1 MDSLRTAQ
9 SYTDTTLLECN
20 RVFSEEYRAG
30 NQTQPALFTNKTTPI
45 HLSAGDEISLH
56 SGFISEVGA
65 GGEVIE
71 ITGKSNNASYS
82 IESTSFTFID
92 PIDNIGNAYP
102 LEDHKI
108 IKAETVTKN
117 YFIQDN
123 KATVSIS
130 FYTNLNGNC
139 TIFLPRSFDK
149 QYDLGAQANLYDDNW
164 SSADSKEMG
173 QVENIDLFRITC
185 NADVQEIFIPVPDPA
200 TKLGFPQD
208 CSRMKIYVKDETAY
222 FADPSTISNRKYYNV
237 SSTVPYDPLQ
247 YKYIPYK
254 KEIEF
259 ELDVGYDT
267 PSNIANTITTKM
279 NKIVNVETL
288 SASKIAQ
295 NYHSNA
301 YSKISES
308 ETYQTFFCANENTFS
323 KEYHDAYYKSPSASN
338 VWNASSMGYL
348 AAHSYI
354 AVKRPEFFE
363 TGRALVRDDNNGY
376 GFTIKTAIPTADFG
390 VAVIVTNNEWD
401 EVSEGKLVLDR
412 IKDFFKA
419 QKLYPELLDA
429 KKNCAPYKDVTTD
442 ISASNA
448 RLFHINGS
456 LISNQTDIG
465 LVGSNLSASNQT
477 NQCSRP
483 LFVYFDEKLE
493 DTYTDGVD
501 ESNLCY
507 GFAKNVGGY
516 IAFTTEKLGGIPDS
530 YNNDNGLTFGLL
542 SGENIE
548 ESRPFGYD
556 WHSSGY
562 GNVHCILY
570 SGYLGTSASDIVG
583 GGSNDVVYNA
593 DISSTNASFYYLSPY
608 INYTYLGANSPLFNF
623 DTVSN
628 RFSWSYLHSP
638 EKLGANYLA
647 GLNASAYVYPDDA
660 SNEVY
665 KINPV
670 ATAFSYTPDMKPYDV
685 QLRDILTV
693 QSFTSNRNF
702 KRWSIID
709 SNSGIFLDSFGQG
722 YSKQSFKDT
731 LWSILGFS
739 YEQLYPTNPDNI
751 QKRIDS
757 ISDPNMTLI
766 TTNADITSAQ
776 IANETVNIFGNQM
789 FTGQIPTIFIGSKT
803 KTDAFLNPVTVNC
816 ESAVIKA
823 DNLPKKTTRPYFI
836 VRTSLLGEPTFQG
849 GINSNEL
856 YPVIAVV
863 NKINGYSD
871 FFSQDQNQINYTI
884 TKPMTISQITTSIH
898 DPDQKFSSVD
908 DNSSIIYKINRQ
920 RQQPNLAETILQQTI
935 KK

>member
-30 NQTQPALFTNKTTPI
+30 NQSQPALFTNKTTPI
-45 HLSAGDEISLH
+45 HLSAGDQISLH

-92 PIDNIGNAYP
+92 PIDNIGNPYP

-108 IKAETVTKN
+108 IKAETVIKN

-149 QYDLGAQANLYDDNW
+149 QYVLGAEADLYDKNW
-164 SSADSKEMG
+164 SDPDNKEMG
-173 QVENIDLFRITC
+173 QVENIDLFRLIC
-185 NADVQEIFIPVPDPA
+185 NADIQEIYLPVPSSA

-222 FADPSTISNRKYYNV
+222 FADPSTISNRKYYNA

-288 SASKIAQ
+288 SASKITD

-301 YSKISES
+301 YSKVSES
-308 ETYQTFFCANENTFS
+308 ETYKTFFCANENTFS
-323 KEYHDAYYKSPSASN
+323 KVYHDAYYKSPSASN

-348 AAHSYI
+348 AAHTYI
-354 AVKRPEFFE
+354 GVKRPEFFE
-363 TGRALVRDDNNGY
+363 SGRDILGSNNNGY
-376 GFTIKTAIPTADFG
+376 GLTLKTAITKAGRETA
-390 VAVIVTNNEWD
+390 IIQTNNHWD
-401 EVSEGKLVLDR
+401 TVIDGRLLLDR
-412 IKDFFKA
+412 INDFFNS
-419 QKLYPELLDA
+419 QKLYPELLDKA
-429 KKNCAPYKDVTTD
+429 NNFGYFGSTAN

-448 RLFHINGS
+448 RLLHINGS
-456 LISNQTDIG
+456 EISNLTDVG
-465 LVGSNLSASNQT
+465 LIGSNLSASNQT

-483 LFVYFDEKLE
+483 LFIYFDEQNENK
-493 DTYTDGVD
+493 YTDGVLD
-501 ESNLCY
+501 MDLCY
-507 GFAKNVGGY
+507 GWALNVDGY
-516 IAFTTEKLGGIPDS
+516 ISFTTGGLDGIPDK
-530 YNNDNGLTFGLL
+530 L
-542 SGENIE
+542 STAEFNLFNAGDEIE
-548 ESRPFGYD
+548 VGRPIGYD

-670 ATAFSYTPDMKPYDV
+670 ASAFSYTPDMKPYDV

-709 SNSGIFLDSFGQG
+709 SNSGIFLDSFGEG

-757 ISDPNMTLI
+757 ISDPNMQII

-789 FTGQIPTIFIGSKT
+789 FTGQIPTIFIGSQT
-803 KTDAFLNPVTVNC
+803 KTEAFLNPVTVNC

-908 DNSSIIYKINRQ
+908 DNTSIIYKVNRQ
-920 RQQPNLAETILQQTI
+920 RQQPNLAQTILQQTI